1 MDAEL
6 DTQYREM
13 VAKLV
18 RKQANQQTSVQI
30 FCTTFKPEILEVAD
44 AYYRIAMKNEAS
56 RVEKTTRDDALEFV
70 QTRFGSNGQPPQ
82 PSGEQ

>member
-1 MDAEL
+1 MDEVDAEL

-18 RKQANQQTSVQI
+18 HKQANQQANVQI
-30 FCTTFKPEILEVAD
+30 FCTTFKPEILEIAD

-70 QTRFGSNGQPPQ
+70 QTRLANTTQPP
-82 PSGEQ
+82 PSN